1 MHSSMYDMRLG
12 IKDFSL
18 YDFENKKHYPEGNMT
33 ITHEVWVFLRELDGF
48 IPTVYKIKIEVEDG
62 VYEVRAYFCNA
73 TTWGAT
79 HKVSD
84 NPVGTLT
91 YDTVEGIFTEKKGNS
106 SAD

>member
-1 MHSSMYDMRLG
+1 MYDMRLG